1 MSITKRPNSKAIEQF
16 IAGAPDAK
24 PEQAE
29 PKAKPAKI
37 AISLQLPTDLLAR
50 VDEAAAAL
58 SLTRSGFIK
67 QALARSVQAESN

>member
-1 MSITKRPNSKAIEQF
+1 MSITRRPPNKSADAF

-24 PEQAE
+24 TDQAPKTKPE
-29 PKAKPAKI
+29 KT

-67 QALARSVQAESN
+67 QALARAVQTESS

>member
-1 MSITKRPNSKAIEQF
+1 MSITKRPDPEAIARF
-16 IAGAPDAK
+16 IAGAPDSK
-24 PEQAE
+24 PMPAE
-29 PKAKPAKI
+29 AKAKPTKT

-67 QALARSVQAESN
+67 QALARAVQAESS

>member
-1 MSITKRPNSKAIEQF
+1 MSITKRPSPKAIQDF
-16 IAGAPDAK
+16 INGAPDAK
-24 PEQAE
+24 PDQA
-29 PKAKPAKI
+29 PKTKPEKT

-67 QALARSVQAESN
+67 FVLNKAVSS